1 MQEAKV
7 MSGEILIVQFSE
19 NWGSLITYIKDRVKD
34 LFGTDDWTRTS
45 TSEEN
50 GFWIRRVYQFRH
62 IGIVI
67 FKANLI
73 LYEYDI

>member
-1 MQEAKV
+1 MDKEKMREIEDRE
-7 MSGEILIVQFSE
+7 MSGIILIGQFSE
-19 NWGSLITYIKDRVKD
+19 NWGSFITYIKDRVRD

-67 FKANLI
+67 FKV
-73 LYEYDI
+73 D

>member
-1 MQEAKV
+1 MTEFLLLNIAKD
-7 MSGEILIVQFSE
+7 LH
-19 NWGSLITYIKDRVKD
+19 KD

-67 FKANLI
+67 SGQIKIVN
-73 LYEYDI
+73 ED